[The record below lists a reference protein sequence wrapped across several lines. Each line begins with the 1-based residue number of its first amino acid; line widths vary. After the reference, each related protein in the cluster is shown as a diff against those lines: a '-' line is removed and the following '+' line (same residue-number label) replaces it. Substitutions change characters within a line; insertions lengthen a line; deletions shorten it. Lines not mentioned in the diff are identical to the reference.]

1 MVSIPVRLHK
11 AARRERIRF
20 RRVYHPAEIPEP
32 ETPEQSAPPEEEE
45 RVITKARTRTVQPL
59 GMPAPVGTGAVSDE
73 VARVR
78 SLPITEMTGTP
89 VEKQKVLKGYE
100 IEPNRYV
107 TLEPNEVAALRPPT
121 STDLDI
127 VEFVRM
133 EEIDPLFLE
142 TSYFAGPDHG
152 GEKAYALLFR
162 ALSETGY
169 AAIGSLAMH
178 GREHTAV
185 IRPGR
190 RGLILHTLF
199 YAHEVR
205 DEEEYAADGGL
216 VRAKE
221 LDLAK
226 LLVGALTAKFDP
238 SKHKDSYEERLREL
252 IETRAAAGMS
262 AYHGHQETARRAPV
276 VDIMDALRQSLA
288 AARKP
293 PRVESRTKM
302 AARSVKGIKRRR
314 RPGS

>member
-1 MVSIPVRLHK
+1 MVSIPVRLYK

-20 RRVYHPAEIPEP
+20 RRVYNQAEMSETEP
-32 ETPEQSAPPEEEE
+32 SGEAASPEEEGQSVTH
-45 RVITKARTRTVQPL
+45 RHPRNVQP
-59 GMPAPVGTGAVSDE
+59 MPAPAAAGPSAVPDL

-78 SLPITEMTGTP
+78 NLPVTEITGTP

-107 TLEPNEVAALRPPT
+107 TLDASEVAALKPET
-121 STDLDI
+121 SADLDI

-142 TSYFAGPDHG
+142 TSYFAAPDRG
-152 GEKAYALLFR
+152 GEKPYSLLFL

-169 AAIGSLAMH
+169 AAVGSFAMH
-178 GREHTAV
+178 GRDHAAV

-199 YAHEVR
+199 YANEVR
-205 DEEEYAADGGL
+205 AEEEHAADASL
-216 VRAKE
+216 VGAKE

-226 LLVGALTAKFDP
+226 LLVGALAAKFDP
-238 SKHKDSYEERLREL
+238 SKLMDAYEQRLSEL
-252 IETRAAAGMS
+252 IETRAAAGMA
-262 AYHGHQETARRAPV
+262 AYKKREGPTRRAPV

-293 PRVESRTKM
+293 PRVESRTKTS
-302 AARSVKGIKRRR
+302 AKAVKGAKRRR
-314 RPGS
+314 RS